1 MAKDEPPV
9 HFELI
14 KMVKGL
20 SRKLLIVVEK
30 DMDSNIAPF
39 FVLFVKEIVK
49 EIDSN
54 ISPFFSL
61 FVRSIGILL
70 TRLLYDIITK
80 LN

>member
-1 MAKDEPPV
+1 MAKDEPRV

-39 FVLFVKEIVK
+39 FVLFVKEI
-49 EIDSN
+49 DSN